1 MPRDL
6 ENMASEEILKTI
18 TPPCDTNYTNKG
30 IQILAKRGYKE
41 AIPMIQ
47 QHLDWAIRYLN
58 FYARPDRPGDKDLIF
73 KTKAICEDALKLLKI
88 Q

>member
-1 MPRDL
+1 MLKDL
-6 ENMASEEILKTI
+6 EDMTSEEILKKI
-18 TPPCDTNYTNKG
+18 TPACDTNYTNKG
-30 IQILAKRGYKE
+30 IQVLARRRYKE

-58 FYARPDRPGDKDLIF
+58 FYARPDRPKDRDLII
-73 KTKAICEDALKLLKI
+73 KTKATCEDALKLLII

>member
-18 TPPCDTNYTNKG
+18 TPPCDTNYTNEG
-30 IQILAKRGYKE
+30 IQVLARRRYKE

-47 QHLDWAIRYLN
+47 QHLDWAI
-58 FYARPDRPGDKDLIF
+58 
-73 KTKAICEDALKLLKI
+73 
-88 Q
+88 